1 MCQLGTRTFSDIILI
16 LLIFFYRCIAAKGEG
31 APECDKFAKYYR
43 ALCPGE
49 WVRIFNA
56 IAYPQQNMSFLSI
69 IFKVVL
75 IRGVMNKA
83 TCELVRARLS
93 KVFGSL
99 AIIKWATRARK

>member
-1 MCQLGTRTFSDIILI
+1 VPQSVISLQNIIVLFALVNGYVSSM
-16 LLIFFYRCIAAKGEG
+16 LLHIHN
-31 APECDKFAKYYR
+31 
-43 ALCPGE
+43 
-49 WVRIFNA
+49 RI
-56 IAYPQQNMSFLSI
+56 MSFLSI